1 MIVELDYGRETLPVE
16 IPDSNLVAVLNMNP
30 VPHLADPVMATWEAL
45 SHPIGSQSLADLAR
59 DKKDAC
65 VVVSDI
71 TRPVPHDV
79 ILPPILQTLELNGI
93 AADDITLLVATGLHE
108 PMDEAQLRE
117 TLTDPIVDRYS
128 VVNHVARNP
137 AEQMYLGDTPAGI
150 PAYVDRRYLKSDL
163 KILTGLIE
171 PHFMAGYS
179 GGRKLV
185 APGLVGT
192 KTIELLHGP
201 TVLEDPRASN
211 GVLDGNPLH
220 EAALSIAGMAG
231 ADFIVNVAMDEER
244 RVTGVFAGELEAA
257 HLAGVAAVEQMVQV
271 FLEEPVDIVITSSAG
286 YPLDT
291 TFYQAVKGMVGV
303 LDILKNDGT
312 IIIAASCK
320 DGIGS
325 KEFEALLR
333 NTTDLDAFLHDIQ
346 QPGVF
351 TIDQWEV
358 EELIKALRKAQVLL
372 YTDGLSDDDIRSCL
386 VEPASSVESGI
397 KAALTRHG
405 KDARI
410 AVVPKGPYVMPRLSQ
425 NTHSV
430 TE

>member
-1 MIVELDYGRETLPVE
+1 MVVNLAYGRDALPVE
-16 IPDSNLVAVLNMNP
+16 IPDSNLAAVLNMNP
-30 VPHLADPVMATWEAL
+30 VPHLADPAMTTREAL
-45 SHPIGSQSLADLAR
+45 LCPIDSQPLSELAR
-59 DKKDAC
+59 VRKDAC

-93 AADDITLLVATGLHE
+93 TAEDITLLVATGLHE
-108 PMDEAQLRE
+108 PMGEAQLRE
-117 TLTDPIVDRYS
+117 TLTDPIVDRYN

-137 AEQMYLGDTPAGI
+137 DEQMYLGDTPAGI
-150 PAYVDRRYLKSDL
+150 PAYVDRRYVHSDL

-171 PHFMAGYS
+171 SHFMAGYS

-201 TVLEDPRASN
+201 TVLEDPRAAN
-211 GVLDGNPLH
+211 GVLEGNPLH
-220 EAALSIAGMAG
+220 EASLSIARMAG

-303 LDILKNDGT
+303 LDILKQDGT
-312 IIIAASCK
+312 IIIAASCM

-325 KEFEALLR
+325 KEFEELLR
-333 NTTDLDAFLHDIQ
+333 NTSDLGAFIHGIQ

-358 EELIKALRKAQVLL
+358 EELIKALRKAHVLL
-372 YTDGLSDDDIRSCL
+372 YTDGLSPDDIRSCL
-386 VEPASSVESGI
+386 VEPATSVESGI
-397 KAALTRHG
+397 SAALTRHG
-405 KDARI
+405 EDARI
-410 AVVPKGPYVMPRLSQ
+410 AVVPKGPYVMPRLAQ
-425 NTHSV
+425 RIHSAA
-430 TE
+430 E